1 MRKTIIDA
9 HEARTDAELDALAGK
24 GRDLR
29 FNVSEADCDR
39 VADLALRLTREDAR
53 RAMLPMSGPNARPY
67 VDRTANER
75 AALRAAVMQVLK
87 ALVLLGWI
95 EPPGL

>member
-24 GRDLR
+24 GRELT
-29 FNVSEADCDR
+29 FNVSETDCDR
-39 VADLALRLTREDAR
+39 VADLALRMTREDAR

-67 VDRTANER
+67 LERTANER
-75 AALRAAVMQVLK
+75 AAARATVMQILK

-95 EPPGL
+95 EPPG